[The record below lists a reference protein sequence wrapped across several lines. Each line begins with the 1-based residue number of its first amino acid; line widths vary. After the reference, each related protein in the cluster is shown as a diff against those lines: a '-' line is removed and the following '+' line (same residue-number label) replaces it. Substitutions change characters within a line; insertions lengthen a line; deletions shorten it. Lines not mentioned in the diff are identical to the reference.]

1 MELLVQA
8 LLQLAE
14 PGHDDCDDG
23 DVPYHRDCE
32 YGDDDDKGIRLFLP
46 G

>member
-14 PGHDDCDDG
+14 PAHDDCDDG

-32 YGDDDDKGIRLFLP
+32 YDDDDKGICLFLP